1 MKNSACL
8 IEFFISFLKPAP
20 SPGFQVMVIIFTQLF
35 KSELWRRHGSF
46 LISPFPSCF
55 TSNSSATPARSALKY
70 IWNLTFLLSPF
81 PGSQSRA
88 ITFSLVFLLSC
99 SVRIRYK
106 IQPGKALWSLKLNY
120 EKKLHTQVIYRNHT
134 SEYIYI
140 HMHIYARS

>member
-46 LISPFPSCF
+46 LISPLPSCF

-70 IWNLTFLLSPF
+70 IWNLLLSNFSTITLSRISEQSNHLLTGLPALLF
-81 PGSQSRA
+81 SQNQVQDTAREGFVEPEVKLWKK
-88 ITFSLVFLLSC
+88 IT
-99 SVRIRYK
+99 Y
-106 IQPGKALWSLKLNY
+106 
-120 EKKLHTQVIYRNHT
+120 T
-134 SEYIYI
+134 SDL
-140 HMHIYARS
+140 